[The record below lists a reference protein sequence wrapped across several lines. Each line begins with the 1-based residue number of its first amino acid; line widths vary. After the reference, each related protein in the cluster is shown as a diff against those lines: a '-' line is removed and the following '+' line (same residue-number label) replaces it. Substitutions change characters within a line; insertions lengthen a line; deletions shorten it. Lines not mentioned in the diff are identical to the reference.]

1 MIPGGTRE
9 PVPLYTG
16 QTAGM
21 RAPAGSAGISVP
33 FAYTLIKERFRLQI
47 GRTCAR
53 VRSMTDPKLII
64 KKRPRGEYE
73 IGTFTQDGAI
83 VAHVS
88 VWDGKSLDTRTE
100 EERQDAAL
108 AQAKRLLK
116 ALEATLAEA

>member
-1 MIPGGTRE
+1 
-9 PVPLYTG
+9 
-16 QTAGM
+16 
-21 RAPAGSAGISVP
+21 
-33 FAYTLIKERFRLQI
+33 I

-100 EERQDAAL
+100 EERQDVAL